1 MHLTSYWKKKDNH
14 KKILI
19 GKEGHMIKEIGIA
32 SRKILEKI
40 YNKKIFLNLKVVVK
54 HNWKNNYELLKELGY
69 I

>member
-1 MHLTSYWKKKDNH
+1 
-14 KKILI
+14 
-19 GKEGHMIKEIGIA
+19 MIKEIGIA

-69 I
+69 IS